1 MTILPTSLRTIRL
14 TSESEDS
21 SFFNTLKITGVD
33 GTSSLPETPFN
44 VPLDVTFD
52 PTAVILPETFL
63 LDSGQPPLPAR
74 VQLFADNGD
83 GALGGGDT
91 LISEQLVTELTW
103 DEVLAASNN
112 GTRDIILAIDDDGNN
127 NDGDFNDFVILGD
140 VNTPETPPPCEQT
153 CEPTEF
159 KLKFVSED
167 SFFNN
172 TLVVFPESEA
182 PQSIEENSSNLEQFY
197 IDDTNLTQVG
207 NFILDNEGGNPAA
220 ARVQIWVDDGDL
232 AFDPGVGG
240 DTLADEMAVTDLTI
254 QDLATASEGGN
265 KDLFLAF
272 DDDGLPENVDFNDL
286 VVFADFY
293 PADCK
298 EEPCIISEATFTSY
312 SESSYYFNTLN
323 IIGAGDTTGSVEE
336 VEGSAVVQFDGSSTE
351 AGYFSLFSGEGID
364 ASLARVQVFADV
376 NGDGELTDAD
386 DPFLFESALSAL
398 TWDDLVGASENGA
411 VTLFLAID
419 DDGNDIDEDYNDIV
433 VKFVGTPCEDNSC
446 GCDGEYWP
454 PNEASTDLVL
464 VA

>member
-1 MTILPTSLRTIRL
+1 MGLSSNALRTIKL
-14 TSESEDS
+14 TAQSESSE
-21 SFFNTLKITGVD
+21 FFNTLNVTGTD
-33 GTSSLPETPFN
+33 GTVGIAENPLL
-44 VPLDVTFD
+44 VPVDVTFD
-52 PTAVILPETFL
+52 PTIVAPGNFL

-74 VQLFADNGD
+74 VQLWTDNDADGVVSAGD
-83 GALGGGDT
+83 DLVST
-91 LISEQLVTELTW
+91 QLVTDLTW
-103 DEVLAASNN
+103 DQVVAASNN
-112 GTRDIILAIDDDGNN
+112 GTSDIVLAIDDDGNN
-127 NDGDFNDFVILGD
+127 NDGDFNDLVISGD
-140 VNTPETPPPCEQT
+140 VSEPPPCEQT

-167 SFFNN
+167 SYFNN

-207 NFILDNEGGNPAA
+207 NFLLDNEGGNPAA

-232 AFDPGVGG
+232 AFDPGEGG
-240 DTLADEMAVTDLTI
+240 DTLADEMAVNDLTI
-254 QDLATASEGGN
+254 QDLAAASDGGN

-272 DDDGLPENVDFNDL
+272 DDDGVPENVDFNDL

-293 PADCK
+293 PADCN

-312 SESSYYFNTLN
+312 SESSYYFNILK

-336 VEGSAVVQFDGSSTE
+336 VEGSAVVQFNGTSTE

-364 ASLARVQVFADV
+364 ASQARVQVFADV

>member
-1 MTILPTSLRTIRL
+1 MPIPPASLRTIRL

-21 SFFNTLKITGVD
+21 FFFNTLKIEGVG

-44 VPLDVTFD
+44 TPLDVTFD
-52 PTAVILPETFL
+52 PTVILPETFL

-83 GALGGGDT
+83 GALGAGDT
-91 LISEQLVTELTW
+91 LLSEQLVTDLTW
-103 DEVLAASNN
+103 DEVVAASNN
-112 GTRDIILAIDDDGNN
+112 GTRDVILAIDDDGNN
-127 NDGDFNDFVILGD
+127 NDGDFNDLVILGD
-140 VNTPETPPPCEQT
+140 VNTPEPPPQET

-172 TLVVFPESEA
+172 TLVVYPESEA
-182 PQSIEENSSNLEQFY
+182 PQSIAENSSNLEQFY
-197 IDDTNLTQVG
+197 IDNTNLTQLG
-207 NFILDNEGGNPAA
+207 NFVLDNEGGNPGA

-240 DTLADEMAVTDLTI
+240 DTLADELAVSDLTI
-254 QDLATASEGGN
+254 QDLATASAGGN

-272 DDDGLPENVDFNDL
+272 DDDGVPENVDFNDL
-286 VVFADFY
+286 LVFADFY
-293 PADCK
+293 PADCNDK
-298 EEPCIISEATFTSY
+298 PCVISEATFTSY
-312 SESSYYFNTLN
+312 SESSYYFNVLN
-323 IIGAGDTTGSVEE
+323 IVGSGESSGSVEE
-336 VEGSAVVQFDGSSTE
+336 VEGLAVVQFDGSSTE
-351 AGYFSLFSGEGID
+351 TGNFSLFSGEGID

-386 DPFLFESALSAL
+386 DPFLFETDLSAL

-419 DDGNDIDEDYNDIV
+419 DDGNDIDGDFNDIV

-454 PNEASTDLVL
+454 PINTSTEIAL